1 MGPPHRAALRGDG
14 VLTTA
19 DGATVRA
26 PGRAS
31 SPFEPLDYALYAT
44 TIVAWS
50 LSWYALAVQ
59 TASSVSVEASLA
71 YRFAI
76 ATALMFAWVALRG
89 ESVRFPLGRHLTF
102 AAMGVLIFST
112 NFLLFYYAS
121 AHLVS
126 GLLSVM
132 FSTASVL
139 NVGIAFLLTR
149 EAPARATLLGAAL
162 GIAGIAL
169 MFLPS
174 LRQQGAGL
182 DAGASLGLGLCIA
195 GTLCFCTGNVLSAG
209 LQRERVPVIA
219 ASAWGM
225 LYGTLWATFLGLV
238 LGRPFNFEVGA
249 AYLVSLVWLA
259 VVSTVIAF
267 ASYLTLVGRIGAGRA
282 GYATVVFPV
291 VALLVSTVLEGYE
304 WTLPAA
310 LGLALVLA
318 GNVFVV
324 RGR

>member
-1 MGPPHRAALRGDG
+1 M
-14 VLTTA
+14 
-19 DGATVRA
+19 
-26 PGRAS
+26 
-31 SPFEPLDYALYAT
+31 PFGSIDYALYGT

-59 TASSVSVEASLA
+59 AASAVSVEASLA

-76 ATALMFAWVALRG
+76 ATVLMLAWVRWRG
-89 ESVRFPLGRHLTF
+89 EPMRFPLRHHATF

-132 FSTASVL
+132 FSTASVF

-149 EAPARATLLGAAL
+149 DRPARSTLMGAGL
-162 GIAGIAL
+162 GITGIAL

-174 LRQQGAGL
+174 LRAQGAGL
-182 DAGASLGLGLCIA
+182 DTGALVGLGLCVA
-195 GTLCFCTGNVLSAG
+195 GTLCFCTGNVLSAR
-209 LQRERVPVIA
+209 LQRDRVPVIA

-225 LYGTLWATFLGLV
+225 AYGTIWATFLALV
-238 LGRPFNFEVGA
+238 LGRPFAFETSA
-249 AYLVSLVWLA
+249 PYLISLGWLA

-267 ASYLTLVGRIGAGRA
+267 ASYLTLIGRVGAGRA

-291 VALLVSTVLEGYE
+291 VALLVSTFVEGYE
-304 WTLPAA
+304 WTMPAA
-310 LGLALVLA
+310 LGLALVLT

>member
-1 MGPPHRAALRGDG
+1 MEAPHRPVVRGDG

-19 DGATVRA
+19 A
-26 PGRAS
+26 PPVSRRDDA
-31 SPFEPLDYALYAT
+31 FAPLDYALYGA

-59 TASSVSVEASLA
+59 TRSSVSVEASLA
-71 YRFAI
+71 YRFAM
-76 ATALMFAWVALRG
+76 AALLMLAWVRLRG
-89 ESVRFPLGRHLTF
+89 QPMRFAPRHHATF
-102 AAMGVLIFST
+102 AFMGVLIFST

-126 GLLSVM
+126 GLLAVM
-132 FSTASVL
+132 FSTASVF
-139 NVGIAFLLTR
+139 NVVIAFALTR
-149 EAPARATLLGAAL
+149 EPPSRVALTGSAL

-174 LRQQGAGL
+174 LRQQGAGF
-182 DAGASLGLGLCIA
+182 DAGALLGLGLCIA

-209 LQRERVPVIA
+209 LQRNRVPVIA

-225 LYGTLWATFLGLV
+225 LYGTLWAAFLGLA
-238 LGRPFNFEVGA
+238 LGRPFAFEWSA
-249 AYLVSLVWLA
+249 PYLVSLVWLA

-267 ASYLTLVGRIGAGRA
+267 AAYLTLVGRIGAGRA

-291 VALLVSTVLEGYE
+291 FALLVSTAVEGYR

-310 LGLALVLA
+310 IGLVLVLA

>member
-1 MGPPHRAALRGDG
+1 M
-14 VLTTA
+14 
-19 DGATVRA
+19 
-26 PGRAS
+26 
-31 SPFEPLDYALYAT
+31 
-44 TIVAWS
+44 AWS

-59 TASSVSVEASLA
+59 TASTVSVEASLA

-76 ATALMFAWVALRG
+76 ATAFMFAWVLARG
-89 ESVRFPLGRHLTF
+89 ERVRFPVRTHATF

-132 FSTASVL
+132 FSTASVF
-139 NVGIAFLLTR
+139 NVAIAFALTR
-149 EAPARATLLGAAL
+149 EAPARSTLAGAAL

-169 MFLPS
+169 MFLPA
-174 LRQQGAGL
+174 LRRQGAGL
-182 DAGASLGLGLCIA
+182 DAHALLGLGLCIA
-195 GTLCFCTGNVLSAG
+195 GTLSFCTGNVLSAR
-209 LQRERVPVIA
+209 LQRERISVIA

-238 LGRPFNFEVGA
+238 LGRPFDFEVSTP
-249 AYLVSLVWLA
+249 YLASLVWLA

-291 VALLVSTVLEGYE
+291 VALLVSTLMEGYE

-310 LGLALVLA
+310 LGLLLVLA